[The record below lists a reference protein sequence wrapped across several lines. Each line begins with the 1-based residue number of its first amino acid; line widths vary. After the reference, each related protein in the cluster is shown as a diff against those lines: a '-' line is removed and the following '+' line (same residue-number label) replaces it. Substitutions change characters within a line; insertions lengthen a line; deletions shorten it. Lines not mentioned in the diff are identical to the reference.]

1 MGEEGNINETGKE
14 ESVGMT
20 EPAKE
25 QSSTKIP
32 EINQESIDRLVS
44 EQVTKERA
52 KLKKREEEVQRK
64 EFLLNAREKLAKEK
78 IPTELL
84 EAMNTSNEEMFNKS
98 IELLKQYMSPSGGTG
113 SPGNFARPNLS
124 SQRNPWAKEHFNL
137 TEQGKLYK
145 ENPDLAKQL
154 MAQAGEN

>member
-1 MGEEGNINETGKE
+1 MEEESKGNETGKE

-25 QSSTKIP
+25 QSSTETS

-78 IPTELL
+78 IPAELL
-84 EAMNTSNEEMFNKS
+84 EAMNTSSEETLAKS
-98 IELLKQYMSPSGGTG
+98 IELLKQYMFPTGGTG

-124 SQRNPWAKEHFNL
+124 SQRNPWAKEYFNL
-137 TEQGKLYK
+137 TEQGRIFK
-145 ENPDLAKQL
+145 ETPDLAKQL